1 MKQKIPEPVAVTP
14 NFYRLGTPAFPAFL
28 SLGKVGMIIEGGTG
42 PTTEMIIRQ
51 IQSLGVDMEKIEY
64 ILLTHTHFDHI
75 IGLSDLKSLF
85 GHDLPI
91 YASAKATAQLGSAGE
106 AVHHQMV
113 RSLSLGQDLEN
124 LFIGALTNLP
134 EADYLLFDDLLF
146 DDLLL
151 DDLLLDDLLFDGA
164 SASESAAGGLS
175 AEAAPQ
181 VLPDTPLTAYPTPG
195 HSPAS
200 ICFYLENTEGGILFS
215 GDTLFRGSV
224 GRTDLPGG
232 NGRALLHSIKTQ
244 LMSLPEKTAVYP
256 GHGEPTT
263 LAYEKAHNPFIERS

>member
-1 MKQKIPEPVAVTP
+1 MGYTVNRLEVGL
-14 NFYRLGTPAFPAFL
+14 LGTNCYIL
-28 SLGKVGMIIEGGTG
+28 SDTQ
-42 PTTEMIIRQ
+42 RQ
-51 IQSLGVDMEKIEY
+51 ICWIIDPGGESERIAAFIREHALTPRG

-113 RSLSLGQDLEN
+113 RSLSLGPDLEN

-146 DDLLL
+146 D
-151 DDLLLDDLLFDGA
+151 GA

-175 AEAAPQ
+175 AEAEPQ
-181 VLPDTPLTAYPTPG
+181 LIPDTPLTAYPTPG
-195 HSPAS
+195 HSPDS